1 MADRDAAPE
10 APGLDRDVLVVAA
23 VVVVGAFMSILDTT
37 IVNVALDTLSRDL
50 DASLDDVQWVAT
62 GYLLALAVV
71 IPLTGW
77 TAERFGAR
85 RVWLVSVA
93 LFVSGSVL
101 CGLAWDL
108 GSLIVFRVLQGLG
121 GGMVMP
127 IGMILITQAAGPQRV
142 GRVMSIIGVPML
154 LGPVLGP
161 VLGGLIV
168 DHMSWR
174 WIFFVNVPVGLVGIA
189 MGLRW
194 LPRVNPS
201 DHPGRLDWRGF
212 ALLSPGLG
220 LTVFGLAETSTHAG
234 LGATSA
240 WLPLVAGL
248 GLVAAFVVH
257 SLRAPRPLID
267 VRLFRNVAFSSAA
280 VTVLLFGIAF
290 FGSMLLLP
298 LLFQIARGQS
308 ALQAGLLMAP
318 QGLGAALVMPPVGR
332 LTDRIG
338 GGRVTLAGLALM
350 IAATIPL
357 AVITP
362 GTPDW
367 LIVVVLFIRGIALG
381 ASMMPTM
388 AAAYAALELS
398 AIPRATSALNVIQ
411 RVGGSIG
418 TAVLAVV
425 LSSEIRQEIPAV
437 GAAGIEGAQ
446 TVPPAARARLAEPLT
461 AAFAHTFWWTVAL
474 TAVAVI
480 PAFVLYRTTPRP
492 TPARPA
498 SRVATEP

>member
-1 MADRDAAPE
+1 VPDGDRT
-10 APGLDRDVLVVAA
+10 PGLDRDVLVVAA

-37 IVNVALDTLSRDL
+37 IVNVALDALSQDL
-50 DASLDDVQWVAT
+50 HAPLNDVQWVAT

-85 RVWLVSVA
+85 RVWLTSVV

-101 CGLAWDL
+101 CGLAWNL

-174 WIFFVNVPVGLVGIA
+174 WIFFVNVPVGVVGVL

-194 LPRVNPS
+194 LPRTNPS
-201 DHPGRLDWRGF
+201 EHPGRLDWRGF

-234 LGATSA
+234 LGSTSA
-240 WLPLVAGL
+240 WLPLVTGL
-248 GLVAAFVVH
+248 ALVAAFVVH
-257 SLRAPRPLID
+257 SLHVPRPLID
-267 VRLFRNVAFSSAA
+267 VRLFKNIAFSSAA
-280 VTVLLFGIAF
+280 ATVLLFGVAF

-298 LLFQIARGQS
+298 LLFQVARGQS
-308 ALQAGLLMAP
+308 ALHAGLLMAP
-318 QGLGAALVMPPVGR
+318 
-332 LTDRIG
+332 
-338 GGRVTLAGLALM
+338 
-350 IAATIPL
+350 
-357 AVITP
+357 
-362 GTPDW
+362 
-367 LIVVVLFIRGIALG
+367 
-381 ASMMPTM
+381 
-388 AAAYAALELS
+388 
-398 AIPRATSALNVIQ
+398 
-411 RVGGSIG
+411 
-418 TAVLAVV
+418 
-425 LSSEIRQEIPAV
+425 
-437 GAAGIEGAQ
+437 
-446 TVPPAARARLAEPLT
+446 
-461 AAFAHTFWWTVAL
+461 
-474 TAVAVI
+474 
-480 PAFVLYRTTPRP
+480 
-492 TPARPA
+492 
-498 SRVATEP
+498 

>member
-1 MADRDAAPE
+1 MSNGERT
-10 APGLDRDVLVVAA
+10 PGLDRDLLVVAA

-37 IVNVALDTLSRDL
+37 IVNVALDALSQDL
-50 DASLDDVQWVAT
+50 DAPLNDVQWVAT

-85 RVWLVSVA
+85 RVWLTSVV
-93 LFVSGSVL
+93 LFVSGSIL
-101 CGLAWDL
+101 CGAAWDL
-108 GSLIVFRVLQGLG
+108 ESLIAFRVLQGLG

-174 WIFFVNVPVGLVGIA
+174 WIFFVNAPIGAAGIV

-194 LPRVNPS
+194 LPHTNPS

-220 LTVFGLAETSTHAG
+220 LTVFGLAETSRHAG
-234 LGATSA
+234 LGSSSA
-240 WLPLVAGL
+240 WLPLAAGL
-248 GLVAAFVVH
+248 ALIAAFVVH
-257 SLRAPRPLID
+257 SLRSPRPLID
-267 VRLFRNVAFSSAA
+267 VRLFRNAAFASAA
-280 VTVLLFGIAF
+280 ATVLLFGVAF

-298 LLFQIARGQS
+298 LLFQVARGQT
-308 ALQAGLLMAP
+308 ALDAGLLMAP
-318 QGLGAALVMPPVGR
+318 QGLGAALVMPAVGS

-338 GGRVTLAGLALM
+338 GGRVTLAGLTLM
-350 IAATIPL
+350 VAATIPL
-357 AVITP
+357 ALL
-362 GTPDW
+362 TPDTPFW
-367 LIVVVLFIRGIALG
+367 LIAVILFVRGMALG
-381 ASMMPTM
+381 SAMMPTM
-388 AAAYAALELS
+388 AAAYAALEP
-398 AIPRATSALNVIQ
+398 AAVPRATSALNVIQ

-425 LSSEIRQEIPAV
+425 LSSQIHKEIPAA
-437 GAAGIEGAQ
+437 GDAAIESARN
-446 TVPPAARARLAEPLT
+446 VPPEARAQLAEPLS

-474 TAVAVI
+474 TAVAI
-480 PAFVLYRTTPRP
+480 LPAIVLYRTTSRR
-492 TPARPA
+492 TPAQPA
-498 SRVATEP
+498 SPVPTSVR